1 MKVCINKIKDVG
13 KKLILKYES
22 SENSKR
28 KIQKHGESEL
38 KERIKNNW
46 TENTIQRILIEYY
59 FIKQMQ

>member
-1 MKVCINKIKDVG
+1 MNKIKDVG

-46 TENTIQRILIEYY
+46 TENTIKRILIEYY

>member
-1 MKVCINKIKDVG
+1 MNKIKDVG

>member
-1 MKVCINKIKDVG
+1 MWE